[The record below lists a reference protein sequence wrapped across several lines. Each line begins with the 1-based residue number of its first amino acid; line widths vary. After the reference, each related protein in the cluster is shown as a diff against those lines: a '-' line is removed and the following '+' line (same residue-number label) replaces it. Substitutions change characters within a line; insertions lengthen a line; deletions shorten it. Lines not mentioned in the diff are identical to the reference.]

1 LNLGGYT
8 HNEMIKRGSADFV
21 SAVAN
26 NPKRA
31 LEHMG
36 IAVRQIPLD
45 SFPSGQRFSRRR
57 SMRTSSLRL
66 PGESRTGTRTRREV
80 YDPRDET
87 EGGKQSGDVF
97 KSRFV
102 MVTRMPA
109 GFLKLETITMEATKP
124 CER

>member
-8 HNEMIKRGSADFV
+8 HNAMIKRGSADFV

-45 SFPSGQRFSRRR
+45 SFPSGQRFFTEAQYEDFFASITRGIKDRHANTTR
-57 SMRTSSLRL
+57 S
-66 PGESRTGTRTRREV
+66 V
-80 YDPRDET
+80 
-87 EGGKQSGDVF
+87 
-97 KSRFV
+97 
-102 MVTRMPA
+102 
-109 GFLKLETITMEATKP
+109 
-124 CER
+124 

>member
-1 LNLGGYT
+1 
-8 HNEMIKRGSADFV
+8 MIKRGSADFV

-45 SFPSGQRFSRRR
+45 SFPSGQRFFTEAQYEDFFASITR
-57 SMRTSSLRL
+57 
-66 PGESRTGTRTRREV
+66 ESRTGTRTRREV